1 MPACGTVTTS
11 PACSKMLLRVSPVSS
26 RSFKLIVM
34 EVEPGLEGLEFASVV
49 AEGTCGF
56 ACANSSPEGK
66 AGVFGATS
74 AFFSAE
80 SALAG
85 GSSGGGPP
93 GPGAAVVGAFCG
105 LATSTKLKDPR
116 AGSVDVAPG

>member
-11 PACSKMLLRVSPVSS
+11 PACSRMLLRVSPVSS

-34 EVEPGLEGLEFASVV
+34 EVESGLEGLEFASEV
-49 AEGTCGF
+49 ADGTWGF
-56 ACANSSPEGK
+56 ACANSSAEGK
-66 AGVFGATS
+66 AGVFGAAP

-85 GSSGGGPP
+85 GS
-93 GPGAAVVGAFCG
+93 AA
-105 LATSTKLKDPR
+105 R
-116 AGSVDVAPG
+116 GSREPQPWERFADWQLQPN